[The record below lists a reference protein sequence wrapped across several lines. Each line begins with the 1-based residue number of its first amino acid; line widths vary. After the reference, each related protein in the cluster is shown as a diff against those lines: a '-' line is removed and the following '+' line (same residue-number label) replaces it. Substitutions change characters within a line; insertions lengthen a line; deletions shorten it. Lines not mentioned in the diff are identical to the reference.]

1 MKGGT
6 GVNLSPRSP
15 GQTTFKKPSFI
26 TVNPLLDK
34 ISKESKSVFLYGD
47 FNVNLLKYDHH
58 VTTNEFLGSLSSHM
72 FLSHII
78 HPNRVTCN
86 SKTLTDD
93 IFSNILS
100 PDSVSGSLTAAVSDH
115 LP

>member
-34 ISKESKSVFLYGD
+34 ISKKSKSVFLYGD

-58 VTTNEFLGSLSSHM
+58 ATTNEFLDSLSSHM
-72 FLSHII
+72 ILSHII
-78 HPNRVTCN
+78 QPNRVTCN
-86 SKTLTDD
+86 SKTLIDD
-93 IFSNILS
+93 IFSNILG
-100 PDSVSGSLTAAVSDH
+100 PDSVSGSLTSAVSDH